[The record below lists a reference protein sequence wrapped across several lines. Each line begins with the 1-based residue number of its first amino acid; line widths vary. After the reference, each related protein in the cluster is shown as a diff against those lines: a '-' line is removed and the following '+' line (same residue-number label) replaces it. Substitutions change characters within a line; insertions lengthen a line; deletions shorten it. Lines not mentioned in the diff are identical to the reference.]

1 MSKSEAIQRKTIF
14 RYISYCIFP
23 APKKPQS
30 TEFLTSNAAAHQL
43 TNYSQQKIDEKAKI
57 SNPVVDSLD
66 PETFEVAAKK
76 QSLMWGSQQYRQP
89 EQRE

>member
-1 MSKSEAIQRKTIF
+1 MSKSEAVQRKTIF
-14 RYISYCIFP
+14 RYISYCIIL

-43 TNYSQQKIDEKAKI
+43 TNHSQQKIDEKAKI
-57 SNPVVDSLD
+57 SNPVIDSLD
-66 PETFEVAAKK
+66 PDVFEVSAKK
-76 QSLMWGSQQYRQP
+76 HSLMWSSQQYRQP